1 MPRAVALNC
10 GVYDISREERI
21 AGSDTPA
28 LLEDLL
34 GTENRETKRAML
46 NPLPY
51 ITEQYPP
58 VFVMTA
64 EGDFLKEQA
73 PLLVRVLM
81 EKEVPFLYRYY
92 RNPKK
97 KLGHVFHC
105 NIRTADAALCNEEEC
120 SFFRELCQK

>member
-51 ITEQYPP
+51 IILRNSIRR
-58 VFVMTA
+58 
-64 EGDFLKEQA
+64 FL
-73 PLLVRVLM
+73 
-81 EKEVPFLYRYY
+81 
-92 RNPKK
+92 
-97 KLGHVFHC
+97 
-105 NIRTADAALCNEEEC
+105 
-120 SFFRELCQK
+120 S